1 MKLRTSKKMPRW
13 FSLSL
18 DLVNVTL
25 EFQPSAPPGDLTR
38 WMTLGS
44 VWECKE
50 EAAEDKSEPPD
61 QLETSQEG
69 AEPRDKGEEEAAGGK
84 VACEGLAHEAAE
96 QERHGGS
103 GDFQLGT
110 ARDNPGVPR
119 VLRSHALLDEGAKPA
134 AALWP
139 VPEAR
144 TPPRLPHPRA
154 SESDGL
160 GRDPPTLSP
169 RHRPALTD
177 WPTPPSPKRGSE
189 AQEVGSI
196 QSIKKK

>member
-1 MKLRTSKKMPRW
+1 
-13 FSLSL
+13 
-18 DLVNVTL
+18 
-25 EFQPSAPPGDLTR
+25 
-38 WMTLGS
+38 MTLGS

-119 VLRSHALLDEGAKPA
+119 VLRSHALLDEGAEPA

-144 TPPRLPHPRA
+144 TPPRPPHPRA

-160 GRDPPTLSP
+160 GRDSPTLSP

-189 AQEVGSI
+189 AQEVVSI